1 MAAQRSEEVRFHS
14 EARGEGRKCLE
25 ELTSFCSVCRP
36 RAWTWCSDI
45 PAARL
50 CRCTTRLTAA
60 ESGTSSPDTSMGL
73 YLPLRDTLA
82 LPAKWALP
90 SRPADQVRPT
100 SWRESLTPRWIQF
113 PWCASL
119 AKYEAV

>member
-25 ELTSFCSVCRP
+25 ELTSFCSVCGP

-50 CRCTTRLTAA
+50 CRCTSRLTAA
-60 ESGTSSPDTSMGL
+60 DSGTSSPDTSKAL
-73 YLPLRDTLA
+73 YLPLRDKIALA
-82 LPAKWALP
+82 TKSALP
-90 SRPADQVRPT
+90 SRPTVQVPPT
-100 SWRESLTPRWIQF
+100 SLLESLTPRWI
-113 PWCASL
+113 
-119 AKYEAV
+119 